1 MRSSR
6 VPAVD
11 LRWEYDAIRDALED
25 DWASIIERGDF
36 VLGRSVLDFERRWA
50 SRCGVGHCVGVGN
63 GTDAL
68 AIALRAMAVRPG
80 DEVILPANTFVA
92 TAEAV
97 SLIGARPVLVDIDP
111 ETLAISHEAV
121 AALVGPRTKAV
132 IPVHLFG
139 TPVDVE
145 MVRVAVGPS
154 TPVLEDASQAHGASY
169 RGRAVGSLGDAA
181 TFSFYP
187 AKNLGAFGDAGALV
201 TGSEEI
207 AERARA
213 FRNHGGVR
221 KYEHESVGANSRLD
235 SLQAAV
241 LIRKLDHLDSWNA
254 KRRQLAAAYR
264 ALLPERVC
272 SPLIREG
279 VTSVFHQYVVQS
291 DDRDEL
297 LAALLAAGI
306 DAGIHY
312 PRPIHLLPAFSF
324 LGYGPGDFPASESA
338 ARRILSLPIHPSLDL
353 SQVEYVCERVL
364 AFLGGRS

>member
-1 MRSSR
+1 MRSGR

-11 LRWEYDAIRDALED
+11 LRWEYDAIRDALD
-25 DWASIIERGDF
+25 NDWTSILERGDF
-36 VLGRSVLDFERRWA
+36 VLGRSVRDFERRWA
-50 SRCGVGHCVGVGN
+50 NRCGSGHCVGVGN

-80 DEVILPANTFVA
+80 EEVILPANTFVA

-97 SLIGARPVLVDIDP
+97 SLVGAHPVLADIDP
-111 ETLAISHEAV
+111 ETLSVSHAAV
-121 AALVGPRTKAV
+121 AAMAGPRTKAV

-139 TPVDVE
+139 IPVDVE
-145 MVRVAVGPS
+145 MTRVAAGPS
-154 TPVLEDASQAHGASY
+154 TLVLEDASQAHGASY
-169 RGRAVGSLGDAA
+169 KGRAVGSLGDAA
-181 TFSFYP
+181 SFSFYP

-201 TGSEEI
+201 TSSEEI

-221 KYEHESVGANSRLD
+221 KYEHEFVGTNSRLD

-241 LIRKLDHLDSWNA
+241 LIRKLDHIDSWNA

-264 ALLPERVC
+264 ALLPDCVR
-272 SPLIREG
+272 SPVVPED
-279 VTSVFHQYVVQS
+279 VTPVFHQYVVQS

-297 LAALLAAGI
+297 LAALLADGIGAGV
-306 DAGIHY
+306 HY

-353 SQVEYVCERVL
+353 SQVEFVCERVH
-364 AFLGGRS
+364 AFFERRS